1 MTLDKKT
8 KILILIF
15 LFVVMFICTIFI
27 PQLPVSKS
35 YHEFADSRPCMGIPN
50 FGDVVSNFPFALFG
64 FLGVITVI
72 KMSEGRKFLKRY
84 HSWPYLVFF
93 CAVILVSFG
102 SSYYHLNPSN
112 GRLYLDRAPI
122 LLGFTC
128 LFTAFFADRV
138 NQKIGIF
145 VLFPSLLTLGCG
157 ALLWDFSQFHLGGDL
172 RFYALLQIYAFV
184 ALPMICWFF
193 PNSFYTSNR
202 HVYLILGWY
211 ALAKVFEV
219 YDRKIFES
227 LAGLISGHTLK
238 HFIASIAVFVV
249 IVMLRRAKRSLR
261 IN

>member
-15 LFVVMFICTIFI
+15 LFVAMFICTIFI
-27 PQLPVSKS
+27 PQIPVSKS
-35 YHEFADSRPCMGIPN
+35 YHEFADSRSCMGIPN
-50 FGDVVSNFPFALFG
+50 FGDVMSNFPFALFG

-72 KMSEGRKFLKRY
+72 KMSGEKIFLERY
-84 HSWPYLVFF
+84 HSWPYLIFF
-93 CAVILVSFG
+93 CAVILVSLG
-102 SSYYHLNPSN
+102 SSYYHLSPSS

-122 LLGFTC
+122 LLGFIC

-138 NQKIGIF
+138 NQHVGIRF
-145 VLFPSLLTLGCG
+145 LFPSLLTIGCG
-157 ALLWDFSQFHLGGDL
+157 AFLWDLSYLHVGGDL

-184 ALPMICWFF
+184 ALPLICWFF
-193 PNSFYTSNR
+193 PRNCYTSNR
-202 HVYLILGWY
+202 HLYLILGWY

-249 IVMLRRAKRSLR
+249 IVMLRRVKRSLR
-261 IN
+261 VN